1 MNYYSLNQVINL
13 CEAIAGSHQQIK
25 QFGFGENFDIST
37 EQQNYPLMWA
47 SVGPSTIAGK
57 TLSLGMVI
65 LILDIVS
72 DDGRNDKDILSDTLS
87 ISQDIVSM
95 LKDPALQDDFTISDN
110 ITIEPLFEAFPDVV
124 NGWRIDFTVDLA
136 FESNRC
142 QIPFNGNVFPP
153 VVPDCPASI
162 VLLNGGAF
170 LTVTSGGTANVE
182 LLDEN
187 GAPVIPVSVVGSTIT
202 VPNGGGGG
210 DVAIERTDTTDIAI
224 VTAPAIYTVP
234 DSDVVLKDSADNVL
248 RTVSVMADS
257 SEDET
262 IGDVTVQLKDST
274 GANIGGVNNYL
285 AESANN
291 LTAPDATAVIK
302 DSANNTL
309 QSVNIPSNA
318 SQNVSVGNTI
328 VQLKDSAGNNI
339 GAPDSYLA
347 ESTNNKT
354 APDGN
359 ITLKRSN
366 AATLRSVSVRSN
378 QSKDETIADTTV
390 QLKDSAGANIGAVN
404 NYLAESSNNLT
415 APDASV
421 QLKDSAGNN
430 IGSPDSY
437 KSNSSNNKTA
447 PDGVASLR
455 DSANNV
461 ISTTNI
467 RSNATQNI
475 TAPDATANLRDSA
488 SNLISSTGIRSN
500 ASANITAPDGVANL
514 VDSASNPLSSTNV
527 RSNGSV
533 NITAP
538 NATVTLNGN
547 AFLSPRSG
555 QTIAATLTDEDN
567 TQIPYTQVSN
577 QVKVDMYLYVDPFW
591 ETVRDLTLTGNYN
604 NLIL

>member
-13 CEAIAGSHQQIK
+13 CEVIAGSHQQIK

-170 LTVTSGGTANVE
+170 LTVASGGTANVE

-202 VPNGGGGG
+202 VPNSGGGGG
-210 DVAIERTDTTDIAI
+210 DVTIERTDNSQITIA
-224 VTAPAIYTVP
+224 TAPSTFVVP

-257 SEDET
+257 SVDET

-354 APDGN
+354 APDGI

-415 APDASV
+415 APDATV
-421 QLKDSAGNN
+421 QLKDSAGND
-430 IGSPDSY
+430 IGSADSY
-437 KSNSSNNKTA
+437 KSNSSNNK
-447 PDGVASLR
+447 
-455 DSANNV
+455 
-461 ISTTNI
+461 
-467 RSNATQNI
+467 

-500 ASANITAPDGVANL
+500 ASADITAPDGVANL

-527 RSNGSV
+527 RSNGSET
-533 NITAP
+533 IIAP
-538 NATVTLNGN
+538 DATVTLNGN

-567 TQIPYTQVSN
+567 TQIPFTQVSN

>member
-1 MNYYSLNQVINL
+1 MSDVFI
-13 CEAIAGSHQQIK
+13 
-25 QFGFGENFDIST
+25 DITTT
-37 EQQNYPLMWA
+37 EELV
-47 SVGPSTIAGK
+47 SVNAAT
-57 TLSLGMVI
+57 TEDV
-65 LILDIVS
+65 VS
-72 DDGRNDKDILSDTLS
+72 VTGQTTEEVV
-87 ISQDIVSM
+87 Q
-95 LKDPALQDDFTISDN
+95 
-110 ITIEPLFEAFPDVV
+110 ITIEVM
-124 NGWRIDFTVDLA
+124 T
-136 FESNRC
+136 C
-142 QIPFNGNVFPP
+142 T
-153 VVPDCPASI
+153 PATI
-162 VLLNGGAF
+162 LLNGGAF
-170 LTVTSGGTANVE
+170 LTVASGGTADVE

-202 VPNGGGGG
+202 VPNSGGGGG
-210 DVAIERTDTTDIAI
+210 DVTIERTDSSQITIA
-224 VTAPAIYTVP
+224 TAPSTFVVP

-257 SEDET
+257 SVDET

-274 GANIGGVNNYL
+274 GANIGGANNYL
-285 AESANN
+285 AESAND

-318 SQNVSVGNTI
+318 SQNVSVGNTL

-354 APDGN
+354 APDGS

-390 QLKDSAGANIGAVN
+390 QLKDSAGTNIGAAN
-404 NYLAESSNNLT
+404 NYLAESSNNL
-415 APDASV
+415 
-421 QLKDSAGNN
+421 
-430 IGSPDSY
+430 
-437 KSNSSNNKTA
+437 
-447 PDGVASLR
+447 
-455 DSANNV
+455 
-461 ISTTNI
+461 
-467 RSNATQNI
+467 

-500 ASANITAPDGVANL
+500 ASADITAPDGVANL

-527 RSNGSV
+527 RSNGSET
-533 NITAP
+533 ITAP

-567 TQIPYTQVSN
+567 VQIPYTQVSN